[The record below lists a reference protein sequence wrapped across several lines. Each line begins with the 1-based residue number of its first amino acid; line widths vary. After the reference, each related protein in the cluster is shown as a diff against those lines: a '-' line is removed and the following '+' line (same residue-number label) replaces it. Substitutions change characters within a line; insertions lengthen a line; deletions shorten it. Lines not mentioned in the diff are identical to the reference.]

1 MGNHYVASQNP
12 KILKNQDV
20 FKIIKKLVTQES
32 TRHQE
37 VQTKKQKKHNL

>member
-12 KILKNQDV
+12 KILKNQEV
-20 FKIIKKLVTQES
+20 FKIRKKLVTQES
-32 TRHQE
+32 TRHQG